1 MKLERIVKRFY
12 DELENGKFMG
22 RKCQACGAVEFP
34 PKPACTTCG
43 HFEMD
48 WIEMSGKG
56 VVEFFVI
63 PSPIMS
69 NPQNEVFKPY
79 ALGCVTMEE
88 GPKVNM
94 IVRGIRPEDEKEAR
108 AKLPLPVKACTFQ
121 RDGFKIVVTDLV
133 TD

>member
-12 DELENGKFMG
+12 DELDNGKIMG

-56 VVEFFVI
+56 VVDFFVLPAQI
-63 PSPIMS
+63 LSH
-69 NPQNEVFKPY
+69 PQTEVFKPY
-79 ALGCVTMEE
+79 ALGSVTMEE
-88 GPKVNM
+88 GPKVNL
-94 IVRGIRPEDEKEAR
+94 IVRGIRPEDEKELR
-108 AKLPLPVKACTFQ
+108 AKLPLPVKASTFQ

>member
-12 DELENGKFMG
+12 DELENGKIMG

-34 PKPACTTCG
+34 PVIACTTCG

-48 WIEMSGKG
+48 WIEMSGKS
-56 VVEFFVI
+56 VVEHIVM
-63 PSPIMS
+63 PSLNHPR
-69 NPQNEVFKPY
+69 NDVFKPY

-88 GPKVNM
+88 GPKVNL

-108 AKLPLPVKACTFQ
+108 AKLPLPVKACAFQ
-121 RDGFKIVVTDLV
+121 RDGFKTVVTDLV
-133 TD
+133 TA

>member
-12 DELENGKFMG
+12 DELENGKIMG

-56 VVEFFVI
+56 VVEHIVM
-63 PSPIMS
+63 PSPMTPS
-69 NPQNEVFKPY
+69 RNDVFKPY

-88 GPKVNM
+88 GPKVNL
-94 IVRGIRPEDEKEAR
+94 IVRGIRPEDEEEII

-133 TD
+133 IG